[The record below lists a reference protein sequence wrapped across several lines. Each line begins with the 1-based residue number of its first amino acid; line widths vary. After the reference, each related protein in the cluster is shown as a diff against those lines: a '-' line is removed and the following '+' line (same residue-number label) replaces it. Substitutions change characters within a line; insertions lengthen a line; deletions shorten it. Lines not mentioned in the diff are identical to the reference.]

1 MTAERLAAD
10 PTSQADILDFL
21 LHAEPGM
28 RRVDTHASI
37 VFLGK
42 DRVLKIKRAVRLP
55 FLDYSTLALRHSA
68 CEEEL
73 RVNQPFAPQIYRDVI
88 AITRDATGLM
98 IDGDGEPVEWAVEM
112 ARFDETQG
120 LDRLAAI
127 GQLAS
132 STAIAMAD
140 AILAAHADH
149 PPLRGTGWPDGIAGL
164 IQRNT
169 DRFRS
174 VDALAEAEV
183 DDLDARSRAALTA
196 GASVL
201 RQRSEASFVRRCHGD
216 LHLGNIVLMDDRP
229 VLFDAIEFDPAIAT
243 TDILYDLAF
252 PLMDLLHYGNAAAAN
267 VLFNRYMQEGPRDNL
282 DGLALLPLFLSMR
295 AAVRAHVLFTKY
307 EQKEDRAVRDEAR
320 RYFDLAI
327 RCINPAPPCL
337 IAIGGLSGTGKSALA
352 RGIAPMIG
360 PAPGAL
366 VLRSDVIRK
375 KQFGVG
381 ETERLPASTYTPEA
395 SARVYTTL
403 LADAARVAAEGHS
416 VILDAA
422 FLREEER
429 ASFSTLSPTT
439 IPHIGLFL
447 TADRAVRIARI
458 AERTNDASDATVPVA
473 VQQEAIPLGA
483 MDWHAIDAGGSCEQT
498 LSAAGRYLRPGASLA
513 GKET

>member
-1 MTAERLAAD
+1 MTAERLGAD
-10 PTSQADILDFL
+10 PSSQADILDFL

-73 RVNQPFAPQIYRDVI
+73 RVNQPFARQIYRGVI

-112 ARFDETQG
+112 ARFDEMQG
-120 LDRLAAI
+120 LDRLAA
-127 GQLAS
+127 GQLAF

-140 AILAAHADH
+140 SILAAHARQ
-149 PPLRGTGWPDGIAGL
+149 PPLRGTGWADGVAGL

-196 GASVL
+196 GASML
-201 RQRSEASFVRRCHGD
+201 RLRSEAGFVRRCHGD
-216 LHLGNIVLMDDRP
+216 LHLGNIVLIDGRP

-267 VLFNRYMQEGPRDNL
+267 VLFNRYIQEGPTDNL

-295 AAVRAHVLFTKY
+295 AAVRAHVLFTKN
-307 EQKEDRAVRDEAR
+307 EQKEDTAVRDKAR

-327 RCINPAPPCL
+327 QCIKPAPPCL
-337 IAIGGLSGTGKSALA
+337 IAIGGLSGTGKSVLA

-381 ETERLPASTYTPEA
+381 ETERLPSSTYTPEA
-395 SARVYTTL
+395 SARVYDAL
-403 LADAARVAAEGHS
+403 LADAARVVAQGHS

-422 FLREEER
+422 FLRKEER

-439 IPHIGLFL
+439 IPHIGVFL

-458 AERTNDASDATVPVA
+458 AERTNDASDATVSVA

-513 GKET
+513 GEET